1 MPSDGKGKGK
11 DIDNCSEQAEEPASK
26 PVRRGKD
33 MATIMEV
40 VEGKEKAEA
49 VAAGEHDDKL
59 FCYWTLYI
67 KAQKSGAIPYEV
79 FPKEN
84 SLNELIPKCIHP

>member
-26 PVRRGKD
+26 PIRRGKD

-49 VAAGEHDDKL
+49 VAAGKNDKL
-59 FCYWTLYI
+59 FNNLRFWIYLW
-67 KAQKSGAIPYEV
+67 G
-79 FPKEN
+79 
-84 SLNELIPKCIHP
+84 

>member
-1 MPSDGKGKGK
+1 MFLAVAAPSDGKGKGK

-26 PVRRGKD
+26 PIRRGKD

-49 VAAGEHDDKL
+49 VAAGENDDKL
-59 FCYWTLYI
+59 CYNLLVI
-67 KAQKSGAIPYEV
+67 GQQKSA
-79 FPKEN
+79 K
-84 SLNELIPKCIHP
+84 K